1 MSNTVVIDGDM
12 TLTST
17 IDGEGGAFIRLGQN
31 PVIEP
36 LEVAENGTYEVPEG
50 VDGFNPVRV
59 AIPAIRLYSSK
70 KVEAY
75 AFYSTFKIFK
85 QAVFPDLPMDKDII
99 VIEFENNTSNTRA
112 GLFWVQIKLPN
123 SNQVTS
129 YGRRVGALFGDA
141 NGCDVYAGATINVYV
156 GDY

>member
-1 MSNTVVIDGDM
+1 MSDRVVIDGDM
-12 TLTST
+12 SLTNT
-17 IDGEGGAFIRLGQN
+17 IDGEGGAYIRLGQN

-36 LEVAENGTYEVPEG
+36 LNVTENGTYEVQEG
-50 VDGFNPVRV
+50 VEGFNPVTV

-75 AFYSTFKIFK
+75 AYYDTFKIFK

-112 GLFWVQIKLPN
+112 GEFWVQIKIPKLN
-123 SNQVTS
+123 RVVS
-129 YGRRVGALFGDA
+129 YGKRVGADFGYA
-141 NGCDVYAGATINVYV
+141 NGCNVYAGATINVYV